1 MPYEIFIIMIIILIG
16 SFIQGVSGFGFG
28 LFAMGFLP
36 FFFSVKD
43 SALFVMSL
51 AVVVSLNILV
61 RNYKKIVFKSIF
73 FLLFASLAG
82 RVLSF
87 YILNAFG
94 EMDFMKKIL
103 GMFLILVV
111 VYLLFNRKEPSKAA
125 LERPFIPIVFG
136 LLGGIIGGVFAVGGP
151 FFVFYFLFLFKD
163 KYQYS
168 ANLQAVFF
176 VNNSFTLVL
185 HGFNGDF
192 SLDFLLSFVVGVVTV
207 IFGTTLGLKMFDK
220 LPHQVIKKFAM
231 IVVLVASINLLVFS

>member
-16 SFIQGVSGFGFG
+16 SFIQGVSCFGFG

-51 AVVVSLNILV
+51 AVVVSLNIIV

-125 LERPFIPIVFG
+125 LERPFIPIVFN
-136 LLGGIIGGVFAVGGP
+136 
-151 FFVFYFLFLFKD
+151 Y
-163 KYQYS
+163 
-168 ANLQAVFF
+168 
-176 VNNSFTLVL
+176 
-185 HGFNGDF
+185 
-192 SLDFLLSFVVGVVTV
+192 
-207 IFGTTLGLKMFDK
+207 
-220 LPHQVIKKFAM
+220 
-231 IVVLVASINLLVFS
+231 